1 MAEIHVRNLPTEL
14 HERLQARARREGRSM
29 SAEVVAILRSVLA
42 DDDLQE
48 RRTDA
53 IARLRR
59 IQQRHPLPPGAAP
72 AEVLV
77 REDREAR

>member
-1 MAEIHVRNLPTEL
+1 
-14 HERLQARARREGRSM
+14 M

-77 REDREAR
+77 RKDREAR